1 MTGIRKTIGE
11 FEAGKL
17 HSGSKHGPVVKSLAQ
32 ARAIGLSEERKEG
45 HKVAKK
51 HEPHHEATA
60 PGHMGKVHDHH
71 EEQGHMTKAPRHAER
86 DGAGRG
92 GHDMELRS
100 RTEHRAPTHPEGS
113 HVPLNPSPGPMG
125 HPGLVLGLDHDGGK
139 LIGGDYS
146 QSAHEPAKLKMSEGQ
161 GFTAGHPGMHAAM
174 GTKPSGYGHQAHQR
188 KGNLRLSG
196 HSGSHQLGQRKK

>member
-1 MTGIRKTIGE
+1 MVGMKKTMGE
-11 FEAGKL
+11 WKAGNL
-17 HSGSKHGPVVKSLAQ
+17 HSGSKHGPVVKSQKQ
-32 ARAIGLSEERKEG
+32 AIAIGLSEQRKEG
-45 HKVAKK
+45 KHVAEKN
-51 HEPHHEATA
+51 HHEKTA
-60 PGHMGKVHDHH
+60 PGKMGAVHDHH
-71 EEQGHMTKAPRHAER
+71 EEQTHKVHGSER
-86 DGAGRG
+86 KNDGAGRQ

-161 GFTAGHPGMHAAM
+161 GFTAGHPGMHVAM

-188 KGNLRLSG
+188 SGNLRLSG
-196 HSGSHQLGQRKK
+196 HPNSHQLGKRK